1 MKRMLIAATVIG
13 ASLAFAASASAASH
27 AKKADGDAMKK
38 DAMAKETMAKDAMAK
53 DKMAMPAGDVA
64 KGKKIFRKCKACHA
78 VGKTAKNKV
87 GPVLNGVVG
96 RKAGEFKGYKYS
108 KALKSAA
115 EKGLTWDAASLDKFL
130 IKPKKFLPKTK
141 MSFAGLKK
149 AGQRADLIAYLATF
163 K

>member
-1 MKRMLIAATVIG
+1 MKRILIAATIVG
-13 ASLAFAASASAASH
+13 ASLSFATAASAASH

-38 DAMAKETMAKDAMAK
+38 DAMA
-53 DKMAMPAGDVA
+53 MPAGDAA

-96 RKAGEFKGYKYS
+96 RKAASFAGYKYS
-108 KALKSAA
+108 KAMKAAA
-115 EKGLTWDAASLDKFL
+115 EKGLIWDAANLDKFL
-130 IKPKKFLPKTK
+130 TKPKKFVPKTK

-149 AGQRADLIAYLATF
+149 AEQRADLIAYLATF

>member
-13 ASLAFAASASAASH
+13 ASFAFAASVSAASH
-27 AKKADGDAMKK
+27 AKKADG
-38 DAMAKETMAKDAMAK
+38 TMAK

-87 GPVLNGVVG
+87 GPVLNGVFG
-96 RKAGEFKGYKYS
+96 RKAATFAGYKYS
-108 KALKSAA
+108 KGMKAAA
-115 EKGLTWDAASLDKFL
+115 EKGLIWDAESLDKFL
-130 IKPKKFLPKTK
+130 TKPRKFVAKTK

-149 AGQRADLIAYLATF
+149 ADQRADIIAYLATF